1 MKQLFIFLLL
11 LSAGCSVN
19 KNPFSQNRASA
30 YQFPQNSFLSDIDFF
45 ALDEK
50 YVRVEIKIPSQQL
63 AFLPDLKG
71 EKPRRRFVVRAS
83 FYPEF
88 KKRKQVLL
96 SPAIIESTDTDES
109 IEFIAQ
115 LKIPL
120 SIGHDGL
127 IKIEARDLQNK
138 KGVIVYKN
146 LSRKLKDSEL
156 DFRVQQKGISNF
168 QGWIQ
173 EGIPVEISFWD
184 STVTDFI
191 LTEFPKFKQLPLP
204 PFSSDDSPKEDFQ
217 AINRTNIKQ
226 ATLDSLVISK
236 EKILRISSS
245 QHPENGLILSV
256 NEEGFP
262 SFLNEEESFESHL
275 FLMQKKEKQNN
286 TSKNIIEFWAMIG
299 LNSLQIQSIE
309 KAWSDRIK
317 QTNML
322 FTGYNL
328 GWRTDRGMIYTIF
341 GAPNSVYNNGKAEE
355 WNYISSKGKPQ
366 LTFRF
371 ERCRNIFSQ
380 EVYCLVRKSEYATY
394 WFKAIETWRNGTPY
408 TYE

>member
-30 YQFPQNSFLSDIDFF
+30 YQFPQNSFFSGMDFF

-50 YVRVEIKIPSQQL
+50 YMRVEVKIPSRQL
-63 AFLPDLKG
+63 AFLPDLEG
-71 EKPRRRFVVRAS
+71 EKPRRRLVVRAS

-88 KKRKQVLL
+88 KKRKHVLM
-96 SPAIIESTDTDES
+96 SPIIIESTDTDES
-109 IEFIAQ
+109 IEFIAR

-120 SIGHDGL
+120 SLEHEGL
-127 IKIEARDLQNK
+127 LKIEARDLQSK
-138 KGVIVYKN
+138 KGVIIYKN
-146 LSRKLKDSEL
+146 LSRKTIDSDR

-173 EGIPVEISFWD
+173 EGIPVGISFWD
-184 STVTDFI
+184 STETEFI
-191 LTEFPKFKQLPLP
+191 LTEFPKLKQLPLP
-204 PFSSDDSPKEDFQ
+204 PFSLNDSPKKSFQ
-217 AINRTNIKQ
+217 PVNQTKMNQEA
-226 ATLDSLVISK
+226 LDSLIINK

-245 QHPENGLILSV
+245 KHPENGLILSV
-256 NEEGFP
+256 VEQDFP
-262 SFLNEEESFESHL
+262 SFLNEEEAFESHL
-275 FLMQKKEKQNN
+275 FLMQKKETQNN
-286 TSKNIIEFWAMIG
+286 TSKNITEFWSMIG

-309 KAWSDRIK
+309 KVWTERIK
-317 QTNML
+317 QANIL
-322 FTGYNL
+322 FTRINS

-341 GAPNSVYNNGKAEE
+341 GTPNSVYNNGKAEE
-355 WNYISSKGKPQ
+355 WNYISSKGKPP

-371 ERCRNIFSQ
+371 ERCSHDFSH
-380 EVYCLVRKSEYATY
+380 EEYCLVRKSEYATY
-394 WFKAIETWRNGTPY
+394 WYKAIETWRNGTPY